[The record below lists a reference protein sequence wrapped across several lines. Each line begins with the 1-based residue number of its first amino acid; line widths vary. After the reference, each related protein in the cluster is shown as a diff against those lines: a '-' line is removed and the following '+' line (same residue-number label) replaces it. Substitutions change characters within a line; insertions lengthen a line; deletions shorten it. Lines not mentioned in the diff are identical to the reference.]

1 LPRRRRLGEL
11 GLLTDQSLINWY
23 ADHEELTSVE
33 AKTNFGSV
41 LDAVEGGE
49 EVLVTRN
56 GKQVARIVPV
66 DAPAMT
72 RAEAMEQ
79 LVRFA
84 SGRTLGKLD
93 WRAMR
98 NEGRK

>member
-1 LPRRRRLGEL
+1 MR
-11 GLLTDQSLINWY
+11 IMK
-23 ADHEELTSVE
+23 ELTSVE

-56 GKQVARIVPV
+56 GRQVARIVPV
-66 DAPAMT
+66 DSPALT
-72 RAEAMEQ
+72 KAEAVER
-79 LVRFA
+79 LGAFA

-93 WRAMR
+93 WRLMR
-98 NEGRK
+98 DEGRK